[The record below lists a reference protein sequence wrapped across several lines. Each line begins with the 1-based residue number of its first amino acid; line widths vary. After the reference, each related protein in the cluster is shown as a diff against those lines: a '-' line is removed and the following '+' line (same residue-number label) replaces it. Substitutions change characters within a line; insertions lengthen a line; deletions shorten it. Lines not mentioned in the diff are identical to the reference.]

1 MGDVTSLQRRLWE
14 AVEPLHAVVYFA
26 PETAAAAKAAG
37 LPSWWM
43 GYFAGRVA
51 PLGPLPEPPVTAML
65 FGFAPRMVARSLPD
79 AWKYAEPAVVLQSRM
94 DAVETALKRILP
106 EDAPFEEL
114 ADLLDQAVTGC
125 DYPARPLAA
134 AWSSVARPATPIG
147 RIWLAATVLREHRG
161 DGHVLSAVAA
171 GLRGL
176 DTTLTHIGSGAVT
189 REVIQIN
196 RGWSDEDWDESVG
209 RLTGRGILDGD
220 LKLTESGI
228 VLRQRIEDDTD
239 RLAAGPLDALGE
251 DGAAEVVRIAVPLSR
266 RIFDAGAIP
275 LPNPMGAPRP

>member
-1 MGDVTSLQRRLWE
+1 M
-14 AVEPLHAVVYFA
+14 HAVVYFA
-26 PETAAAAKAAG
+26 PETAAAAKAVG

-79 AWKYAEPAVVLQSRM
+79 AWKYAEPAVVLQARM
-94 DAVETALKRILP
+94 DAVEVALRRILP
-106 EDAPFEEL
+106 ADKPFEEL
-114 ADLLDQAVTGC
+114 AELLEQAVTGC
-125 DYPARPLAA
+125 DYAGRPLAA
-134 AWSSVARPATPIG
+134 AWSSVARPATAAG
-147 RIWLAATVLREHRG
+147 RVWLAATVLREHRG

-189 REVIQIN
+189 REVIQVN
-196 RGWSDEDWDESVG
+196 RGWSDEDWDESVA

-220 LKLTESGI
+220 RRLTDSGI
-228 VLRQRIEDDTD
+228 ALRQRIEDETD
-239 RLAAGPLDALGE
+239 RLATGPLDALGE
-251 DGAAEVVRIAVPLSR
+251 DGAAEVLRIAVPLSR
-266 RIFDAGAIP
+266 RVFDAGAIP

>member
-1 MGDVTSLQRRLWE
+1 MKSLQRRLWE

-51 PLGPLPEPPVTAML
+51 PLGPLPEPPATAML
-65 FGFAPRMVARSLPD
+65 FGFAPRMVARFLPD
-79 AWKYAEPAVVLQSRM
+79 AWKHAEPAVVLQSRM
-94 DAVETALKRILP
+94 DAVEEVLNRILP
-106 EDAPFEEL
+106 ADPSLGRL
-114 ADLLDQAVTGC
+114 ADLLEQAVTGC
-125 DYPARPLAA
+125 DYAARPLAA
-134 AWSSVARPATPIG
+134 AWSSVTRPATVVG
-147 RIWLAATVLREHRG
+147 RVWLAATVLREHRG

-196 RGWSDEDWDESVG
+196 RGWSDGEWDESVA
-209 RLTGRGILDGD
+209 RLTERGVLDGD
-220 LKLTESGI
+220 LKLTDPGI
-228 VLRQRIEDDTD
+228 ALRQRIEDETD
-239 RLAAGPLDALGE
+239 RLAAGPLEALGA
-251 DGAAEVVRIAVPLSR
+251 DGAAELVRTAVPLSR
-266 RIFDAGAIP
+266 RIFDTGAIP

>member
-1 MGDVTSLQRRLWE
+1 MKSLQRRLWE

-26 PETAAAAKAAG
+26 PETAAAAKAVG

-79 AWKYAEPAVVLQSRM
+79 AWKYAEPAAVLRSRM
-94 DAVETALKRILP
+94 DAVETALERILP
-106 EDAPFEEL
+106 ADAPLDEL
-114 ADLLDQAVTGC
+114 ADLLEQAVTGC
-125 DYPARPLAA
+125 DYAARPLAA
-134 AWSSVARPATPIG
+134 AWSSVARPASAAG
-147 RIWLAATVLREHRG
+147 RVWLAATVLREHRG

-176 DTTLTHIGSGAVT
+176 DTTLTHIGTGAVT

-196 RGWSDEDWDESVG
+196 RGWTDDDWDESVG
-209 RLTGRGILDGD
+209 RLRERGVLDGE
-220 LKLTESGI
+220 LTLTGPGI
-228 VLRQRIEDDTD
+228 VLRQHIEAETD
-239 RLAAGPLDALGE
+239 RLAAGPLEALGE
-251 DGAAEVVRIAVPLSR
+251 DGAAEAVRLAVPLSR
-266 RIFDAGAIP
+266 HVFDAGAIP

>member
-1 MGDVTSLQRRLWE
+1 MKSLQRRLWE

-26 PETAAAAKAAG
+26 PETAAAAKTVG

-51 PLGPLPEPPVTAML
+51 PLGPLPEPPATAML

-94 DAVETALKRILP
+94 DAVEATLKRILP
-106 EDAPFEEL
+106 SDAPFGEL
-114 ADLLDQAVTGC
+114 ADLLERAVSGC
-125 DYPARPLAA
+125 DHAGRPLAA

-189 REVIQIN
+189 RDVIQRN
-196 RGWSDEDWDESVG
+196 RGWSDEDWDESVA
-209 RLTGRGILDGD
+209 RLTGRGVLDGD
-220 LKLTESGI
+220 LKLTEAGI

-239 RLAAGPLDALGE
+239 RLASGPLDVLGE

>member
-1 MGDVTSLQRRLWE
+1 MKSPQRRLWE

-37 LPSWWM
+37 LPGWWM

-51 PLGPLPEPPVTAML
+51 PLGPLPEPPATAML

-79 AWKYAEPAVVLQSRM
+79 AWKYAEPAVVLKSRM
-94 DAVETALKRILP
+94 DAVEEALNRILP
-106 EDAPFEEL
+106 AGAPLADL
-114 ADLLDQAVTGC
+114 ADLLEQAVTGC
-125 DYPARPLAA
+125 DYDGRPLAA
-134 AWSSVARPATPIG
+134 AWSSVTRPATPAG
-147 RIWLAATVLREHRG
+147 RVWLAATVLREHRG

-189 REVIQIN
+189 REVIQVN
-196 RGWSDEDWDESVG
+196 RGWSDDEWDESVA
-209 RLTGRGILDGD
+209 RLSERGILDGD
-220 LKLTESGI
+220 LTLTGPGI
-228 VLRQRIEDDTD
+228 ALRQRIEDETD
-239 RLAAGPLDALGE
+239 RLATGPLEALGE
-251 DGAAEVVRIAVPLSR
+251 DGAAETVRLAVPLSR
-266 RIFDAGAIP
+266 RVFDAGAIP

>member
-1 MGDVTSLQRRLWE
+1 MKSLQRRLWE

-37 LPSWWM
+37 LPGWWM

-51 PLGPLPEPPVTAML
+51 PLGPLPEPPATAML

-79 AWKYAEPAVVLQSRM
+79 AWKYAEPEVVLQSRLE
-94 DAVETALKRILP
+94 AVEEALNRILP
-106 EDAPFEEL
+106 ADAPLGEL
-114 ADLLDQAVTGC
+114 ADLLEQAVTGC
-125 DYPARPLAA
+125 DYAARPLAA
-134 AWSSVARPATPIG
+134 AWSSVARPATTTG
-147 RIWLAATVLREHRG
+147 RVWLAATVLREHRG
-161 DGHVLSAVAA
+161 DGHVLSAVTA

-196 RGWSDEDWDESVG
+196 RGWSDEEWDASVA
-209 RLTGRGILDGD
+209 RLSERGILDGD
-220 LKLTESGI
+220 LQLTGPGI
-228 VLRQRIEDDTD
+228 ELRQRIEDVTD

-251 DGAAEVVRIAVPLSR
+251 DGVAELVRIAVPLSR
-266 RIFDAGAIP
+266 RIFDTGAIP

>member
-1 MGDVTSLQRRLWE
+1 MKSLQRRLWE

-26 PETAAAAKAAG
+26 PETAAAAKAVG

-51 PLGPLPEPPVTAML
+51 PLGPLPEPPATAML

-79 AWKYAEPAVVLQSRM
+79 AWQYAEPAVVLQTRM
-94 DAVETALKRILP
+94 DAVEVALKRLLP
-106 EDAPFEEL
+106 ADAPFEEL
-114 ADLLDQAVTGC
+114 AELLELAVTGC
-125 DYPARPLAA
+125 DYAARPLAA

-147 RIWLAATVLREHRG
+147 RIWLTATVLREHRG

-189 REVIQIN
+189 REVLQSN
-196 RGWSDEDWDESVG
+196 RGWSDEDWDESVA
-209 RLTGRGILDGD
+209 RLAGRGVLDDD
-220 LKLTESGI
+220 LKLTEPGI

-239 RLAAGPLDALGE
+239 RLATGPLDALGE

-275 LPNPMGAPRP
+275 LPNPMGARRP

>member
-1 MGDVTSLQRRLWE
+1 MKSLQRRLWE

-37 LPSWWM
+37 LPGWWM

-51 PLGPLPEPPVTAML
+51 PLGPLPEPPATAML

-79 AWKYAEPAVVLQSRM
+79 AWKYAEPEVVLQSRM
-94 DAVETALKRILP
+94 EAVEQALNRILP
-106 EDAPFEEL
+106 ADAPLGEL
-114 ADLLDQAVTGC
+114 ADLLEQAVTGC
-125 DYPARPLAA
+125 DYAARPLAA
-134 AWSSVARPATPIG
+134 AWSSVARPATTTG
-147 RIWLAATVLREHRG
+147 RVWLAATVLREHRG
-161 DGHVLSAVAA
+161 DGHVLSVVTA

-196 RGWSDEDWDESVG
+196 RGWSDEEWDASVA
-209 RLTGRGILDGD
+209 RLSERGILDGD
-220 LKLTESGI
+220 LQLTGPGI
-228 VLRQRIEDDTD
+228 ELRQRIEDETD

-251 DGAAEVVRIAVPLSR
+251 DGVAALVRIAVPLSR
-266 RIFDAGAIP
+266 RIFDTGAIP

>member
-1 MGDVTSLQRRLWE
+1 MTSLQRRLWE

-37 LPSWWM
+37 MPSWWM

-79 AWKYAEPAVVLQSRM
+79 AWKYAEPAVVLRSRM
-94 DAVETALKRILP
+94 DAVEEALNRILP
-106 EDAPFEEL
+106 ADSPFGEL
-114 ADLLDQAVTGC
+114 ADLLEQAVTGC
-125 DYPARPLAA
+125 DYAARPLAA

-147 RIWLAATVLREHRG
+147 RSWLAATVLREHRG

-189 REVIQIN
+189 REVIQVN
-196 RGWSDEDWDESVG
+196 RGWSDEDWEESVA
-209 RLTGRGILDGD
+209 RLAGRGILGGD
-220 LKLTESGI
+220 LKLTDSGI
-228 VLRQRIEDDTD
+228 ALRQRIEDDTD
-239 RLAAGPLDALGE
+239 RLATGPLDALGE
-251 DGAAEVVRIAVPLSR
+251 DGAAELVRIAVPLSR

>member
-1 MGDVTSLQRRLWE
+1 MTSLQRRLWE

-26 PETAAAAKAAG
+26 PETAAAAKAVG

-51 PLGPLPEPPVTAML
+51 PLGPLPEPPATAML

-79 AWKYAEPAVVLQSRM
+79 AWKYAEPAVVLQRRM
-94 DAVETALKRILP
+94 DAVEAALKRILP
-106 EDAPFEEL
+106 MDAPFEEL
-114 ADLLDQAVTGC
+114 AGLLEQAVTGC
-125 DYPARPLAA
+125 DYAGRPLAA
-134 AWSSVARPATPIG
+134 AWSSVAKPATPIG

-161 DGHVLSAVAA
+161 DGHVLSAIAA

-176 DTTLTHIGSGAVT
+176 DTTMTHIGSGAVT
-189 REVIQIN
+189 REVVQVN
-196 RGWSDEDWDESVG
+196 RGWSDDDWDESVA
-209 RLTGRGILDGD
+209 RLTGQGILDGD

-239 RLAAGPLDALGE
+239 RLATGPLDALGE
-251 DGAAEVVRIAVPLSR
+251 DGAAEVVRMAVPLSR
-266 RIFDAGAIP
+266 RIFDDGAIP

>member
-1 MGDVTSLQRRLWE
+1 VKSLQRRLWE

-26 PETAAAAKAAG
+26 PETAAAAKAVG

-51 PLGPLPEPPVTAML
+51 PLGPLGEPPATAML

-79 AWKYAEPAVVLQSRM
+79 AWKYAEPSVVLRSRM
-94 DAVETALKRILP
+94 DAVEAALKRILP
-106 EDAPFEEL
+106 ADAALEEL
-114 ADLLDQAVTGC
+114 ADLLEQAVAGC
-125 DYPARPLAA
+125 DHAARPLAA
-134 AWSSVARPATPIG
+134 AWSSVARPDGPAG
-147 RIWLAATVLREHRG
+147 RVWLAATVLREHRG

-189 REVIQIN
+189 REVIQLN
-196 RGWSDEDWDESVG
+196 RGWSDDDWDESVA
-209 RLTGRGILDGD
+209 RLTGQGVLDGE
-220 LKLTESGI
+220 LKLTDAGI
-228 VLRQRIEDDTD
+228 LLRQRIEDETD
-239 RLAAGPLDALGE
+239 RLATGPLEALGE
-251 DGAAEVVRIAVPLSR
+251 EGIAAVLRIAVPLSR
-266 RIFDAGAIP
+266 QVFDAGAIP

>member
-1 MGDVTSLQRRLWE
+1 MTSLQRRLWE

-26 PETAAAAKAAG
+26 PETAAAAKAVG

-94 DAVETALKRILP
+94 AAVEVALNRILP
-106 EDAPFEEL
+106 ADAPFEEL
-114 ADLLDQAVTGC
+114 ADLLEQAVTGC
-125 DYPARPLAA
+125 DYAARPLAA
-134 AWSSVARPATPIG
+134 AWSSVARPVTPAG
-147 RIWLAATVLREHRG
+147 RVWLAATVLREHRG

-176 DTTLTHIGSGAVT
+176 ETTLTHIGSGAVT

-196 RGWSDEDWDESVG
+196 RGWTDDDWDESVA
-209 RLTGRGILDGD
+209 RLTGSGVLDHD
-220 LKLTESGI
+220 LQLTDSGI
-228 VLRQRIEDDTD
+228 ALRQRIEDETD
-239 RLAAGPLDALGE
+239 RIATGPLEALGA
-251 DGAAEVVRIAVPLSR
+251 DGAAELERIAVPLSR
-266 RIFDAGAIP
+266 RIFDDGAIP

>member
-1 MGDVTSLQRRLWE
+1 MTSLQRRLWE

-26 PETAAAAKAAG
+26 PETAAAAKAVG
-37 LPSWWM
+37 LPGWWM

-79 AWKYAEPAVVLQSRM
+79 AWKYAEPAVVLRSRM
-94 DAVETALKRILP
+94 DAVEVALGRILP
-106 EDAPFEEL
+106 ADAPWGEL
-114 ADLLDQAVTGC
+114 ADLLEQAVTGC

-134 AWSSVARPATPIG
+134 AWSAVARPVSAVG
-147 RIWLAATVLREHRG
+147 RVWLAATVLREHRG

-189 REVIQIN
+189 REVIQSN
-196 RGWSDEDWDESVG
+196 RGWSDEDWDESVA
-209 RLTGRGILDGD
+209 RLRDRGVLDGD
-220 LKLTESGI
+220 LRLTDSGI
-228 VLRQRIEDDTD
+228 TLRQRIEDETD
-239 RLAAGPLDALGE
+239 RLATGPLDALGE
-251 DGAAEVVRIAVPLSR
+251 DGAAEVLRIAVPLSR
-266 RIFDAGAIP
+266 RVFDAGAIP

>member
-1 MGDVTSLQRRLWE
+1 MKSLQRRLWE

-37 LPSWWM
+37 LPGWWM

-51 PLGPLPEPPVTAML
+51 PLGPVPEPPVTAML

-79 AWKYAEPAVVLQSRM
+79 AWEYAEPAVVLRSRM
-94 DAVETALKRILP
+94 DAVEAALGRILP
-106 EDAPFEEL
+106 ADAPFEEL
-114 ADLLDQAVTGC
+114 ADLLEQAVIGC
-125 DYPARPLAA
+125 DFAARPLAA
-134 AWSSVARPATPIG
+134 AWSSVARPASAAA
-147 RIWLAATVLREHRG
+147 RVWLAATVLREHRG

-176 DTTLTHIGSGAVT
+176 DTTLTHIGTGAIT

-196 RGWSDEDWDESVG
+196 RGWSDDDWDESVG
-209 RLTGRGILDGD
+209 RLTGRGVLDGE
-220 LKLTESGI
+220 LRLTEAGI
-228 VLRQRIEDDTD
+228 ALRQRIEDETD
-239 RLAAGPLDALGE
+239 RLATGPLEALGTG
-251 DGAAEVVRIAVPLSR
+251 GAAEIERIAVPLSR
-266 RIFDAGAIP
+266 RIFDDGAIP

>member
-1 MGDVTSLQRRLWE
+1 MKSLQRRLWE

-37 LPSWWM
+37 LPGWWM

-51 PLGPLPEPPVTAML
+51 PLGPLPAPPATAML

-94 DAVETALKRILP
+94 EAVEEALNRILP
-106 EDAPFEEL
+106 ADAPLGGL
-114 ADLLDQAVTGC
+114 ADLLEQAVTGC
-125 DYPARPLAA
+125 DYAARPLAA
-134 AWSSVARPATPIG
+134 AWSSVARPATTAG
-147 RIWLAATVLREHRG
+147 RVWLAATVLREHRG
-161 DGHVLSAVAA
+161 DGHVLSAVTA

-196 RGWSDEDWDESVG
+196 RGWSDEEWDASVA
-209 RLTGRGILDGD
+209 RLSERGILDGD
-220 LKLTESGI
+220 LQLTGPGI
-228 VLRQRIEDDTD
+228 ELRQRIEDETD

-266 RIFDAGAIP
+266 RIFDTGAIP

>member
-1 MGDVTSLQRRLWE
+1 MTSLQRRLWE

-65 FGFAPRMVARSLPD
+65 FGFAPRMVARSLPG
-79 AWKYAEPAVVLQSRM
+79 AWAYAEPAVVLRSRM
-94 DAVETALKRILP
+94 DAVETALERILP
-106 EDAPFEEL
+106 ADARLGEL
-114 ADLLDQAVTGC
+114 AVLLEQAITGC
-125 DYPARPLAA
+125 DYAARPLAA
-134 AWSSVARPATPIG
+134 AWSAVARPATPVG

-196 RGWSDEDWDESVG
+196 RGWTDDDWDESVG
-209 RLTGRGILDGD
+209 RLRDRGILGGD
-220 LKLTESGI
+220 RQLTDTGI
-228 VLRQRIEDDTD
+228 VLRQRIEDETD
-239 RLAAGPLDALGE
+239 RLATGPLEALGE
-251 DGAAEVVRIAVPLSR
+251 DGAAEVIRLAVPLSR
-266 RIFDAGAIP
+266 LLFDAGAIP

>member
-1 MGDVTSLQRRLWE
+1 MKSLQRRLWE

-26 PETAAAAKAAG
+26 PETAAAAKAVG

-51 PLGPLPEPPVTAML
+51 PLGPLPEPPATAML

-79 AWKYAEPAVVLQSRM
+79 AWQYAEPAVVLQTRM
-94 DAVETALKRILP
+94 DAVEVALKRLLP
-106 EDAPFEEL
+106 AGAPFEEL
-114 ADLLDQAVTGC
+114 AELLELAVTGC
-125 DYPARPLAA
+125 DYAARPLAA

-189 REVIQIN
+189 REVLQSN
-196 RGWSDEDWDESVG
+196 RGWSDEDWDESVA
-209 RLTGRGILDGD
+209 RLAGRGILDGD
-220 LKLTESGI
+220 LKLTEPGI

-239 RLAAGPLDALGE
+239 RLATGPLDALGE

>member
-1 MGDVTSLQRRLWE
+1 MMSLQRRLWE

-26 PETAAAAKAAG
+26 PETAAAAKAVG

-51 PLGPLPEPPVTAML
+51 PLGPLLEPPVTAML

-79 AWKYAEPAVVLQSRM
+79 AWKYAEPAVVLRSRM
-94 DAVETALKRILP
+94 DAVEAALGRILP
-106 EDAPFEEL
+106 ADAPFEEL
-114 ADLLDQAVTGC
+114 ADLLEQAVTGC
-125 DYPARPLAA
+125 DFAARPLAA
-134 AWSSVARPATPIG
+134 AWSSVDRPASAAG
-147 RIWLAATVLREHRG
+147 RVWLAATVLREHRG

-176 DTTLTHIGSGAVT
+176 DTTLTHIGTGAVT
-189 REVIQIN
+189 REVVQIN
-196 RGWSDEDWDESVG
+196 RGWSDDDWDESVG
-209 RLTGRGILDGD
+209 RLTGRGILDGE
-220 LKLTESGI
+220 LKLTEAGI
-228 VLRQRIEDDTD
+228 ALRQRIEDETD
-239 RLAAGPLDALGE
+239 RLATGPLEALGTG
-251 DGAAEVVRIAVPLSR
+251 GAAEVERIAVPLSR

>member
-1 MGDVTSLQRRLWE
+1 MTSLQRRLWE

-26 PETAAAAKAAG
+26 PETAAAAKAVG

-51 PLGPLPEPPVTAML
+51 PLGPLTEPPVTAML

-79 AWKYAEPAVVLQSRM
+79 AWKFAEPSVVLRSRM
-94 DAVETALKRILP
+94 DAVEAALTRILP
-106 EDAPFEEL
+106 ADAALDEL
-114 ADLLDQAVTGC
+114 AELLEQAVTGC
-125 DYPARPLAA
+125 DHAARPLAA
-134 AWSSVARPATPIG
+134 AWSSVARPDGPAG
-147 RIWLAATVLREHRG
+147 RVWLAATVLREHRG

-196 RGWSDEDWDESVG
+196 RGWSDDEWDESVA
-209 RLTGRGILDGD
+209 RLTERGLLDGD
-220 LKLTESGI
+220 SHLTDAGNA
-228 VLRQRIEDDTD
+228 LRQRIEDETD
-239 RLAAGPLDALGE
+239 RLATGPIDALGE
-251 DGAAEVVRIAVPLSR
+251 DGAAEVLRLAVPLSR
-266 RIFDAGAIP
+266 QVFDAGAIP
-275 LPNPMGAPRP
+275 SPNPMGAPRP

>member
-1 MGDVTSLQRRLWE
+1 MTSLQRRLWE

-26 PETAAAAKAAG
+26 PETAAAAKAVG

-51 PLGPLPEPPVTAML
+51 PLGPLAEPPVTAML

-79 AWKYAEPAVVLQSRM
+79 AWKYAEPAAVLRSRM
-94 DAVETALKRILP
+94 DAVEAALNRILP
-106 EDAPFEEL
+106 ADAPLEEL
-114 ADLLDQAVTGC
+114 AGLLEQAVAGC
-125 DYPARPLAA
+125 DHAARPLAA
-134 AWSSVARPATPIG
+134 AWSSVARPAGPAG
-147 RIWLAATVLREHRG
+147 RVWLAATVLREHRG

-189 REVIQIN
+189 REVIQVN
-196 RGWSDEDWDESVG
+196 RGWSDDEWDESVA
-209 RLTGRGILDGD
+209 RLQAKGVLDGD
-220 LKLTESGI
+220 LALTDSGI
-228 VLRQRIEDDTD
+228 ALRQRIEDETD
-239 RLAAGPLDALGE
+239 RLATGPLEALGE
-251 DGAAEVVRIAVPLSR
+251 DGAVEVVRMAVPLSR
-266 RIFDAGAIP
+266 RIFDTGAIP